1 MGRASIS
8 IAGSH
13 ARGWLTLNFTATYGG
28 GCGVHFSFL
37 RTWLALPVST
47 LFGGWYINN
56 LASSSLAEIVYWDSR
71 GTALLESTW
80 SWQLGP
86 CIHFNW
92 NYVTELPNSSS
103 AELQMKRAE
112 ALAGEYFADFVQEGN
127 DFSSCRG
134 IATSDDIVNSS
145 YWSSAK
151 EFKRPRNAT
160 FWVQQLTLGL
170 EALCI
175 SQAIVGLLFSW
186 DLNGV
191 WFA

>member
-1 MGRASIS
+1 MKQLPSKMPALCIKERARLNCPKMKQC
-8 IAGSH
+8 GLLQDFWCDQ
-13 ARGWLTLNFTATYGG
+13 WLQRRLI
-28 GCGVHFSFL
+28 
-37 RTWLALPVST
+37 
-47 LFGGWYINN
+47 LFK
-56 LASSSLAEIVYWDSR
+56 LSSSLAEIVYWDSR